1 MITPFDTD
9 QARHELVAP
18 LRHETLVVT
27 VHDAGADRVRRFAA
41 PERGWSYPEIAHI
54 VDGLARARIVYADAF
69 LGRNEGREEP
79 PLANPSTGNHP

>member
-27 VHDAGADRVRRFAA
+27 VHDAGVDRVRQFPA
-41 PERGWSYPEIAHI
+41 PVHGWSYPQIVRI
-54 VDGLARARIVYADAF
+54 VDGLAPAPLHGADAF
-69 LGRNEGREEP
+69 LGRAWIGTT
-79 PLANPSTGNHP
+79 SH